1 MELMDIIKIV
11 RYKYF
16 KMYENIKVFKI
27 VYVKLYVCILDI
39 LFKQE
44 L

>member
-1 MELMDIIKIV
+1 MELMNIIKIV
-11 RYKYF
+11 SYKYF
-16 KMYENIKVFKI
+16 KMYENIKVIKI
-27 VYVKLYVCILDI
+27 VYVKLYVCILNI

>member
-11 RYKYF
+11 SYKYF
-16 KMYENIKVFKI
+16 KIYENIKVIKI
-27 VYVKLYVCILDI
+27 VYVKLYVCFLDI